1 MTHRWAASLAVL
13 TAFAA
18 VASACAGEDV
28 TTGTGLEGYAVVD
41 STSST
46 ASSIAAV
53 APDSTEPDAPSVPTL
68 ASSTST
74 TEAPAPTVPDDQP
87 TSAAELADAL
97 SAAELAVRD
106 TDLDPE
112 QRAAWGRRQQWLYRI
127 LAVRPEAEVDTVLG
141 AVDPEIATAVATNW
155 QARVELNVLLL
166 QHGIPDYLPA
176 WRIVEPAPAD
186 ELLAYY
192 QDAGAAT
199 GVPWEVLA
207 AINLVETRMGRIRG
221 ISTAGAVGPM
231 QFLPTTWAECCEGDP
246 TQDRDAIRGAAE
258 YLIDRGAATDLD
270 RAIWGYNNSDRYV
283 AAVQAYASVLAEN
296 PEAYSGYHAWEV
308 YYRSSAG
315 LLRLPVGYEELESV
329 DATQWWADNPEHRV
343 LGAD

>member
-1 MTHRWAASLAVL
+1 MAVL

-18 VASACAGEDV
+18 VASACGGGDDTAGD
-28 TTGTGLEGYAVVD
+28 LADLAVVD

-46 ASSIAAV
+46 ATTITAA
-53 APDSTEPDAPSVPTL
+53 APDNTGPDAPSVPTL

-74 TEAPAPTVPDDQP
+74 STTEAPPPTVPDDQP
-87 TSAAELADAL
+87 ASAAELADAL
-97 SAAELAVRD
+97 SAAELAVRNP
-106 TDLDPE
+106 DLDPE
-112 QRAAWGRRQQWLYRI
+112 LRAAWGKRQQWLYRI
-127 LAVRPEAEVDTVLG
+127 LAVRPEAEVDTVLST
-141 AVDPEIATAVATNW
+141 VDPEIATAVATNW

-166 QHGIPDYLPA
+166 QHGIPAYLPA

-296 PEAYSGYHAWEV
+296 PEAYWGYHAWEV

-315 LLRLPVGYEELESV
+315 LLRLPVGYEQVESI
-329 DATQWWADNPEHRV
+329 DAAQWWADNPQHRV
-343 LGAD
+343 LGAG